1 MLDTK
6 LKGLHEIRVTGLDI
20 LDAVRAGID
29 VLRQILDEF
38 VRLVLRIDHEWPSAR
53 SKDDDRVFN

>member
-1 MLDTK
+1 VLDTE

-29 VLRQILDEF
+29 VFRQILDEF

-53 SKDDDRVFN
+53 SKDDDGVFN